1 MVNVQGDL
9 PTVEPRAVRAA
20 LAPLDDPEVAIS
32 TLAAVIERDEE
43 KADPNI
49 VKVVGGEI
57 APGRLRAFYFTR
69 ATAPWGEGPL
79 LHHIG
84 LYVYRRAALR
94 RFVGLPPSRLERR
107 EKLEQLRALEA
118 GLRIDVAV
126 VETVPLGVDT
136 AAELERAR
144 AMLRTS

>member
-1 MVNVQGDL
+1 M
-9 PTVEPRAVRAA
+9 RAGSAARPLLHARHRA
-20 LAPLDDPEVAIS
+20 
-32 TLAAVIERDEE
+32 R
-43 KADPNI
+43 
-49 VKVVGGEI
+49 
-57 APGRLRAFYFTR
+57 
-69 ATAPWGEGPL
+69 GEGPL
-79 LHHIG
+79 HHHIG

-118 GLRIDVAV
+118 GMRIDVAV

-144 AMLRTS
+144 AMLRTA